1 MKVSI
6 NERGKFTEAESF
18 LKRVKYLKLK
28 QLTSKAAEE
37 GLALLKAA
45 TPVDT
50 GRTQSMWRSE
60 ISIGDESL
68 TISWCNDNVT
78 SQGDPI
84 IILLQ
89 YGHGNGRGGYTPGR
103 DIINPAVQ
111 TVYDKYIGEIRK
123 EMQKL

>member
-1 MKVSI
+1 MRVSI
-6 NERGKFTEAESF
+6 SERGKFTEAESF
-18 LKRVKYLKLK
+18 LKRIKYFKLNT
-28 QLTSKAAEE
+28 LATKAAEE
-37 GLALLKAA
+37 GLSLLRAA

-50 GRTQSMWRSE
+50 GKTQSMWRSE
-60 ISIGDESL
+60 ITISDESL

-111 TVYDKYIGEIRK
+111 TVYDKYMGEIRK
-123 EMQKL
+123 EIQKL